1 MFNTVKFRDAK
12 PVTEEIVYDKK
23 NTLIIIRA
31 ELLSTFYKD
40 ATEKLE
46 ALQWSQPDDLI
57 LFVWTGKWSTDI
69 FQFKQ
74 EDTERILTA

>member
-46 ALQWSQPDDLI
+46 ALQ
-57 LFVWTGKWSTDI
+57 
-69 FQFKQ
+69 
-74 EDTERILTA
+74 